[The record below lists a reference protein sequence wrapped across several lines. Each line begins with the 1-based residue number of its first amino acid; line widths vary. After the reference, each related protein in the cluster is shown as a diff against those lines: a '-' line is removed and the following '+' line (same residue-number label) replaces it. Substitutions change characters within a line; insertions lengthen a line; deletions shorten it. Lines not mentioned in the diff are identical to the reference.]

1 MADPALALAETRPKN
16 KHGQLC
22 PVWAQR
28 MRKGRHA
35 VTIADC
41 DCWILADARI
51 DAAVVLEAANPAPAG
66 LDVERLARAMAR
78 AAEVGPHAHLDPDD
92 AEDHWPS
99 YMDEAAEYV
108 REYARLANTRESDGG

>member
-41 DCWILADARI
+41 DCRILADARI
-51 DAAVVLEAANPAPAG
+51 DAAVVLEATNPAPAG
-66 LDVERLARAMAR
+66 LDVERLARAY
-78 AAEVGPHAHLDPDD
+78 AAVYRHPHVFGADLDI
-92 AEDHWPS
+92 AS
-99 YMDEAAEYV
+99 RIAAEY
-108 REYARLANTRESDGG
+108 AALANTKEPDGG